1 MHINAIYHALG
12 KDKSMSLPIFHCC
25 TGCDTTSAF
34 LGKGKR
40 SAWEAWNSYPE
51 VTAAFIYMST
61 HPHTPL
67 TKESQHFRYLKR
79 FTVVLYDKTSSLGSV
94 DEARRELFCQKN
106 RTMESIP
113 PAQDALLQHCKHVAI
128 KLEFGQQVNWFSSK
142 HPPLKDMV
150 GHLTVTAC
158 HGFLYGV
165 HYLCH
170 LRPAVNL

>member
-1 MHINAIYHALG
+1 
-12 KDKSMSLPIFHCC
+12 
-25 TGCDTTSAF
+25 
-34 LGKGKR
+34 
-40 SAWEAWNSYPE
+40 
-51 VTAAFIYMST
+51 MST

-67 TKESQHFRYLKR
+67 TKESQHFRYLEC

-113 PAQDALLQHCKHVAI
+113 PTQDALLQHCKRVAYQAGI
-128 KLEFGQQVNWFSSK
+128 WKQVNWLSSK

-165 HYLCH
+165 HYLCN